1 MTFFSIKINTQIQL
15 MGMLFLKAVGNT
27 YQKPLQMTTSSDL
40 LRSEIT
46 IEKEYSTELK
56 AQTWDPD

>member
-1 MTFFSIKINTQIQL
+1 
-15 MGMLFLKAVGNT
+15 MGMLFLKAVSNM